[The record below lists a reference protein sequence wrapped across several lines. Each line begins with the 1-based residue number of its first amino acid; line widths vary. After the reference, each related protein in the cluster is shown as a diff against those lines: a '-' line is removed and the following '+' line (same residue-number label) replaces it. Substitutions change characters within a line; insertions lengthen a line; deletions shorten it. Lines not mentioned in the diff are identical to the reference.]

1 MKKNKLV
8 VITGNQL
15 VHTYFLNQLGLHFKL
30 SAVFF
35 ESVQY
40 PDPPF
45 KSNRER
51 VIWDEF
57 FLSRH
62 KTEQSLLQICEKRH
76 TQSNPTV
83 YTIEKGNLNSD
94 KTLELI
100 KQCSPDQIII
110 FGTSLLGTK
119 FLDLYPDQILNL
131 HVGLSQFYR
140 GSSCNFWPIYDLKPQ
155 LLGATVHFVSKRID
169 AGNILIQDTISLDE
183 NDSEFILMTKPI
195 ILGTKLMIEAIKQ
208 ANADL
213 AISGDSQSN
222 GKLHQIKDFTPKA
235 ILKVKDIVNSGELK
249 TKIKLENARLK

>member
-1 MKKNKLV
+1 MKKNKLL

-51 VIWDEF
+51 VTWDEF

-62 KTEQSLLQICEKRH
+62 KTEESLLQFCKKSRTLNKPKI
-76 TQSNPTV
+76 
-83 YTIEKGNLNSD
+83 YTIEKGTLNSD
-94 KTLELI
+94 KTLQLI
-100 KQCSPDQIII
+100 KQCSPNQIII
-110 FGTSLLGTK
+110 FGTSLLGSK
-119 FLDLYPDQILNL
+119 FLDLYPNQILNL

-155 LLGATVHFVSKRID
+155 LLGATIHFVGKRID
-169 AGNILIQDTISLDE
+169 GGNIIIQDTI
-183 NDSEFILMTKPI
+183 
-195 ILGTKLMIEAIKQ
+195 A
-208 ANADL
+208 
-213 AISGDSQSN
+213 
-222 GKLHQIKDFTPKA
+222 
-235 ILKVKDIVNSGELK
+235 
-249 TKIKLENARLK
+249 

>member
-62 KTEQSLLQICEKRH
+62 KTEQSLLQICEKSH

-169 AGNILIQDTISLDE
+169 GGNIVIQDTIDLDKR
-183 NDSEFILMTKPI
+183 DSEFVLMTKPI
-195 ILGTKLMIEAIKQ
+195 ILGTKLMIEAIKRT
-208 ANADL
+208 NTDL
-213 AISGDSQSN
+213 ANKGTLQN
-222 GKLHQIKDFTPKA
+222 KGNLYQIKDFTPEA
-235 ILKVKDIVNSGELK
+235 IIKVKNLVNSGKLK
-249 TKIKLENARLK
+249 QKLELENGLSK